1 MSDTPSS
8 YYQRHIFFCLNQ
20 RSNGEACCATHNA
33 QAGFDR
39 CKAQVKAAGLAGPGA
54 VRVNKAG
61 CLDRCA
67 AGPVAVVYPE
77 AVNGPAG
84 AIEAL
89 RDEPLHAPQ
98 GASVRGVAVIAHP
111 HPLYGG
117 TMNNKV
123 VQTLARA
130 FVQCGFAAVR
140 FNFRG
145 VGASQGVHGHGV
157 GEAADLLAVVDQV
170 APAGVPPKAGLPAV
184 RACSQ
189 SAAAGE
195 AARSNSAVTSARSPP
210 ARRWRRCG
218 RSARWKRSCWSAPRR
233 RALT

>member
-1 MSDTPSS
+1 VNIQT
-8 YYQRHIFFCLNQ
+8 QRL
-20 RSNGEACCATHNA
+20 R
-33 QAGFDR
+33 
-39 CKAQVKAAGLAGPGA
+39 L
-54 VRVNKAG
+54 
-61 CLDRCA
+61 
-67 AGPVAVVYPE
+67 
-77 AVNGPAG
+77 NGPAG

-145 VGASQGVHGHGV
+145 VGASQGVHDHGV

-170 APAGVPPKAGLPAV
+170 APAGVPLALGGFSFGAFTTCQAV
-184 RACSQ
+184 ASLWPQRPVGT
-189 SAAAGE
+189 AASRFDVAPCHPRPMI
-195 AARSNSAVTSARSPP
+195 APWWCTASKTTPC
-210 ARRWRRCG
+210 RW
-218 RSARWKRSCWSAPRR
+218 PR
-233 RALT
+233 

>member
-1 MSDTPSS
+1 MNIQT
-8 YYQRHIFFCLNQ
+8 QRL
-20 RSNGEACCATHNA
+20 R
-33 QAGFDR
+33 
-39 CKAQVKAAGLAGPGA
+39 L
-54 VRVNKAG
+54 
-61 CLDRCA
+61 
-67 AGPVAVVYPE
+67 
-77 AVNGPAG
+77 NGPAG

-170 APAGVPPKAGLPAV
+170 APAGVPLALGGFSFGAFTTCQAV
-184 RACSQ
+184 AS
-189 SAAAGE
+189 
-195 AARSNSAVTSARSPP
+195 
-210 ARRWRRCG
+210 
-218 RSARWKRSCWSAPRR
+218 
-233 RALT
+233 L